1 MKKRSG
7 SAAGAW
13 SARNRAAL
21 LMPLAILSAA
31 ALSHYT
37 QSDFTA
43 VDCTLGID
51 HYLAALDTQCAT
63 LQPCHYD
70 CAAALSVVREYEAR
84 CGGHPPSAATA
95 DALSKAAATISDIDA
110 KCGVLEPWRING
122 AALTVLPCGAPADAP
137 DGVDA
142 HVAELRAFC
151 PASSAE
157 FCAGACREPY
167 TVLTNHN
174 AACGGAPPPEVLE
187 AKDSGCASIEPAADE
202 PCACAAAAAG
212 WELSCYNEEAMLAA
226 AAALRNNGC
235 DEMEPTERVP
245 RCAIPGHHCRDD
257 FQQVQAHHDYCHAQD
272 VPSDVRR
279 RAIRHNSGAI
289 RFAIPLTPV
298 SSSAGRR
305 RLPRIR
311 GRLLRVSCDARSRAR
326 AARVRRRELRRRRAR
341 RRRVR
346 RPRGERRRR

>member
-1 MKKRSG
+1 MKRSG
-7 SAAGAW
+7 EVLAIA
-13 SARNRAAL
+13 AAL
-21 LMPLAILSAA
+21 LPLVAA
-31 ALSHYT
+31 HYT

-43 VDCTLGID
+43 VDCTLDID
-51 HYLAALDTQCAT
+51 HYLAALDEQCAS

-167 TVLTNHN
+167 TVLTNHY

-187 AKDSGCASIEPAADE
+187 AKDSGCTAITPAADE

-272 VPSDVRR
+272 VPSDVRH
-279 RAIRHNSGAI
+279 RAIR
-289 RFAIPLTPV
+289 R
-298 SSSAGRR
+298 SSAQF
-305 RLPRIR
+305 
-311 GRLLRVSCDARSRAR
+311 AWQFF
-326 AARVRRRELRRRRAR
+326 
-341 RRRVR
+341 
-346 RPRGERRRR
+346 